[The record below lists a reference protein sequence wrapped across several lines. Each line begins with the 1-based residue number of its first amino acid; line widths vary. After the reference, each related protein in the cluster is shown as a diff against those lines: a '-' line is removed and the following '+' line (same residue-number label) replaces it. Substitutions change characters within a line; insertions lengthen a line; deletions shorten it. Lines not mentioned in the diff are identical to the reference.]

1 MMKKFLQKRI
11 VAIVVMCGLSL
22 FLLVSL
28 DTKEERAFAELRNI
42 PRYGIKQLMIYHYN
56 SEGDL
61 IIKEITDPVQME
73 NISKAFESVESRGG
87 EQDFHFYIRPE
98 DGAYRIAAF
107 VTDRETYMMWQFA
120 LLMEFGE
127 INIYYG
133 KDDYVLHLGNT
144 SELLQAVKNTYAA
157 AE

>member
-1 MMKKFLQKRI
+1 MMKKLLQKRI

-42 PRYGIKQLMIYHYN
+42 PRYGIKQLMISHYN

-61 IIKEITDPVQME
+61 ITKEITDPVQME

-87 EQDFHFYIRPE
+87 EQDLHFYIRPE
-98 DGAYRIAAF
+98 DGAYRIDAF

-120 LLMEFGE
+120 ILMEFGE
-127 INIYYG
+127 FNLYYG
-133 KDDYVLHLGNT
+133 EDDYDLHLGNT
-144 SELLQAVKNTYAA
+144 SELLQAVKTAYAA